1 MKEFVLVI
9 SMWGNNGTTWEY
21 IGNQYVMNEKFTE
34 AQCEILVDNSNW
46 KKHIINEFYKP
57 GNHFRYIIPF

>member
-9 SMWGNNGTTWEY
+9 SMWGNNGTAWEY

-46 KKHIINEFYKP
+46 KRHIINAVSYTHLTLPTK
-57 GNHFRYIIPF
+57 RIV